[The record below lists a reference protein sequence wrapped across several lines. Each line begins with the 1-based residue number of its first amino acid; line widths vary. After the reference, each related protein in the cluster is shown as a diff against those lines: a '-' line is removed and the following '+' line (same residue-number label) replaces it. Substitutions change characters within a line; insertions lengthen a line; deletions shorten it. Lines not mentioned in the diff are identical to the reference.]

1 MRVGE
6 EPNFRVSALALTA
19 NIPGAAYFMLINHF
33 QKRYL
38 EHNNKIDNVP
48 YRNFL
53 SKLFIPLEKKLLKN
67 DYGLEFG
74 CGHGPA
80 LADIIKTFG
89 YKVDLYD
96 PIFFPNKIQTPLHR

>member
-38 EHNNKIDNVP
+38 SSEATVAIVQTTTTLTYVVLAIIFEDAKFDMTDQGLGGFL
-48 YRNFL
+48 RKENFVICVFVYAFMAGFWG
-53 SKLFIPLEKKLLKN
+53 S
-67 DYGLEFG
+67 
-74 CGHGPA
+74 
-80 LADIIKTFG
+80 
-89 YKVDLYD
+89 
-96 PIFFPNKIQTPLHR
+96 